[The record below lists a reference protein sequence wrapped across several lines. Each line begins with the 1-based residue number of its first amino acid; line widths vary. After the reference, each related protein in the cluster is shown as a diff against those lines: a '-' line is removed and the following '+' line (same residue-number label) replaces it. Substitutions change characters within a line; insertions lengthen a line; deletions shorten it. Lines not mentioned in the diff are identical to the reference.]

1 MISYFDTHCHLNFSR
16 FKKNLDEVVQDAA
29 SLGVKSIVIP
39 GTDIKTSQKAVQ
51 IAQTYAQTGLDIW
64 AAVGIHPHHVF
75 EQKDE
80 RNEMEELTL
89 LLKEDRVVAI
99 GEIGLD
105 RHEYEQTKYEDYHVD
120 ENFIEAQKRLFRAQF
135 ELGIEYKKSIIMHNR
150 EAKDELV
157 PLVRELWDPSLKNR
171 AVLHCCEPDVELL
184 AFAKELGLFL
194 GVDGDLTYW
203 EEKQEFIKAVPL
215 EMLVI
220 ETDAPFLLPEPLKSQ
235 KLYPNTPS
243 NVILVAE
250 KVAELKAETLERIAE
265 VTSAN
270 ARMLFNL

>member
-1 MISYFDTHCHLNFSR
+1 MFDTHCHLNFSR
-16 FKKNLDEVVQDAA
+16 FKKNLDEVVQNAMNV
-29 SLGVKSIVIP
+29 GVKSIVVP
-39 GTDIKTSQKAVQ
+39 GTDIKTSKKAVE
-51 IAQTYAQTGLDIW
+51 IAQKYAKDGLDIW

-75 EQKDE
+75 EKDE
-80 RNEMEELTL
+80 AEKGVEELEL

-105 RHEYEQTKYEDYHVD
+105 RHEYEQTKYEDYQVD
-120 ENFIEAQKRLFRAQF
+120 ETFIVAQKQLFKAQF
-135 ELGIEYKKSIIMHNR
+135 ELGVRFKKSIIMHNR
-150 EAKDELV
+150 EAKDELI
-157 PLVRELWDPSLKNR
+157 PLVRELWDSSLKNR
-171 AVLHCCEPDVELL
+171 AVLHCCEPDMELL
-184 AFAKELGLFL
+184 AFAQELGLFL

-215 EMLVI
+215 DMLVI

-243 NVILVAE
+243 NVVLVAE
-250 KVAELKAETLERIAE
+250 KIAELKGESLGRVAE

-270 ARMLFNL
+270 ARTLFNLKK